1 MPRLPVPGRFQ
12 KFDLLEELPE
22 GASGAVYRARYRDDM
37 VVIKFFDRDTT
48 RAATLFS
55 YFTNEQLLLR
65 EMTNHRQHPHI
76 VDYVTHNFT
85 RKPFYVVTRYVEGA
99 RSLNEMVG
107 RPLHPGFALRA
118 VEHISSA
125 LDYAH
130 HAHPTYSP
138 IIHRDVKPANILIDS
153 TGSAVL
159 IDFSIAS
166 HPHFAGENESGLGSP
181 PYMPP
186 EQYRGEEVPATDQF
200 ALAAVALYMLAGKP
214 LLPNNSRQA
223 PKKLDWLQETG
234 YEEVRKL
241 LADRPYTAEV
251 LIRALSYDP
260 ASRYATCE
268 EFAYQLRLALR
279 QDGQNLDEAVVPA
292 RPGRG
297 WLGTAAMALVGLIA
311 LAVLIVAIMMN
322 GNEQAT
328 GATSTPANPAPTL
341 PPTSTTIPSGLLGSN
356 DAGAGLHPTS
366 TPALAP
372 TATLATPASPAAS
385 GDSNN
390 TVRINRV
397 EPLRASPSTDALVLV
412 RMPAGSTATYTG
424 NNRSFSSSSLTWY
437 EVTYNG
443 KRGWC
448 RSTACTIE

>member
-1 MPRLPVPGRFQ
+1 MPRLSVPGRFQ

-22 GASGAVYRARYRDDM
+22 GASGAVYRAQYRDDM

-107 RPLHPGFALRA
+107 RPLHPGFALRV

-159 IDFSIAS
+159 IDFSIAR
-166 HPHFAGENESGLGSP
+166 HPHFAGDEESGLGSP

-186 EQYRGEEVPATDQF
+186 EQYRGEEVAATDQF
-200 ALAAVALYMLAGKP
+200 ALAAVALHMLAGKP
-214 LLPNNSRQA
+214 LLPNDSRQA
-223 PKKLDWLQETG
+223 PKKLDRLQETG
-234 YEEVRKL
+234 YDEVRKL
-241 LADRPYTAEV
+241 LADQPYTAEV
-251 LIRALSYDP
+251 LIRALAYDP

-268 EFAYQLRLALR
+268 EFAYQLRHALR
-279 QDGQNLDEAVVPA
+279 QDGQNLEKVVIPA
-292 RPGRG
+292 PRKGG
-297 WLGTAAMALVGLIA
+297 WFGIAAMALVGLIA
-311 LAVLIVAIMMN
+311 LAVLIAAIVMN
-322 GNEQAT
+322 SNEQAT
-328 GATSTPANPAPTL
+328 GTTSTPADPAPAL
-341 PPTSTTIPSGLLGSN
+341 PPTSTTILAPSGLPGGSN
-356 DAGAGLHPTS
+356 EDSLPPTS

-372 TATLATPASPAAS
+372 TATLAVPASPAAS
-385 GDSNN
+385 GSSN
-390 TVRINRV
+390 TVRIIRV

-424 NNRSFSSSSLTWY
+424 NNRPFSSLTWY
-437 EVTYNG
+437 EVIYNG
-443 KRGWC
+443 QRGWC